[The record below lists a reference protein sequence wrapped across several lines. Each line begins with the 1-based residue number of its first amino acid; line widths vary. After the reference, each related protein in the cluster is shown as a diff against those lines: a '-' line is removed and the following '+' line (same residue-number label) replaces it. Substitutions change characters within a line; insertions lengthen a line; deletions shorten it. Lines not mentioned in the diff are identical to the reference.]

1 MQHHSDNPKFNKQ
14 TAEVAR
20 RPREIPNMIEQCH
33 SNVSEIRQLLSELE
47 SRLEPV
53 TAESPYGEDPIPLV
67 SSTQIG
73 GSLQTLSADQGNVIY
88 RLQRLLSNLE
98 I

>member
-1 MQHHSDNPKFNKQ
+1 MRHDH
-14 TAEVAR
+14 AESPELKLAR
-20 RPREIPNMIEQCH
+20 KPREIPNLVELCH
-33 SNVSEIRQLLSELE
+33 NNVAEIRQLLSELE

-53 TAESPYGEDPIPLV
+53 TAEGPYPESAIAPER
-67 SSTQIG
+67 STEVG
-73 GSLQTLSADQGNVIY
+73 RSLQTLSDDQNNVIY